1 MIVTFDGPS
10 ASGKSSLAKNI
21 AKKLGYYYL
30 NSGMLYRGLAFCLL
44 HRMKVTLDA
53 LTSYQDFLS
62 CLMKLCYCYD
72 VKTGEMMVVLDNENI
87 TSYLKTPEIDK
98 ASSALGN
105 NKQARMA
112 LMDFERILVRRYDNF
127 SVDGRD
133 CGSIVFPQAECK
145 FYITADLIIRAKRWQ
160 SDQEKQGNVVSLE
173 QAVAAEQQRDKN
185 DSERDYAPLVIPKGA
200 IVIDTSHLTLEQTEE
215 IVCQYIF
222 QKKEEV

>member
-10 ASGKSSLAKNI
+10 ASGKSSLAKNV

-44 HRMKVTLDA
+44 HRMNLTEEVLD
-53 LTSYQDFLS
+53 TYQDFLP
-62 CLMKLCYCYD
+62 CLMRLCYCYD
-72 VKTGEMMVVLDNENI
+72 VKTGDMTVLLDNENI
-87 TSYLKTPEIDK
+87 TLFLKTAEIDK

-112 LMDFERILVRRYDNF
+112 LMDFERILVQQYDNF

-133 CGSIVFPQAECK
+133 CGSLVFPQAECK
-145 FYITADLIIRAKRWQ
+145 FYITADLCVRAKRWQ
-160 SDQEKQGNVVSLE
+160 SDQGKQGNIVSFE

-185 DSERDYAPLVIPKGA
+185 DSEREYAPLVIPEGA
-200 IVIDTSHLTLEQTEE
+200 IVIDTSYLTLEQTEE
-215 IVCQYIF
+215 IVCQHIL
-222 QKKEEV
+222 QIG